1 MDNHC
6 GGSDRYGY
14 WYDLQKHAIGPH
26 ANTNVCPENERVGE
40 FRNNTAHSCGRYG
53 LRIFH
58 NMVPRKFP
66 CKAITY
72 DVNNSTDPWWQNPPI
87 TADFYDLT
95 SWKNGRNG
103 AIAEKVGDV
112 RFHNFKVADNK
123 LAGIEFSLTDD
134 HGDNTTR
141 INNALII
148 GRTNN
153 SEAALEWSEPYGI
166 INPRTENFRVDG
178 ARFFNFDWNQAAALS
193 SCSHCFHPA
202 ATDSGARTVR
212 FSNLSFDSS
221 V

>member
-1 MDNHC
+1 M
-6 GGSDRYGY
+6 
-14 WYDLQKHAIGPH
+14 
-26 ANTNVCPENERVGE
+26 
-40 FRNNTAHSCGRYG
+40 
-53 LRIFH
+53 
-58 NMVPRKFP
+58 
-66 CKAITY
+66 
-72 DVNNSTDPWWQNPPI
+72 
-87 TADFYDLT
+87 T

-178 ARFFNFDWNQAAALS
+178 ARFFNFDWN
-193 SCSHCFHPA
+193 
-202 ATDSGARTVR
+202 
-212 FSNLSFDSS
+212 
-221 V
+221 